1 MKNIS
6 TSVIIPTYN
15 RAELLSRAIRSVLAQ
30 TYQNWELILLDD
42 GSTDDTTEIVNAY
55 HDSRIRYFYG
65 ENHGAACARNRA
77 LEKANGQYIAFL
89 DSDDTW
95 SHEKLELQ
103 LGVMEKYPQIDLL
116 FTDFQNINFASGEH
130 GTGFDQNAQ
139 AMAVLQTE
147 KIDNSLSLVTGGM
160 PQALAMG
167 NFIATDT
174 VLLRKEVLRRTRVF
188 REDLRNAEDFEL
200 WWRMGLVGINFAYLD
215 MVLMQRNKPTG
226 SLSSPGVETAQNTL
240 KALDLCKENSMA
252 AGRPDH
258 LPYLNR
264 QYRNTWQNLISAYGK
279 QGDLKLVVSA
289 FRESIKFGFRPGSIR
304 LLLEAFFNAL
314 TGKHEH

>member
-1 MKNIS
+1 LKNIS

-65 ENHGAACARNRA
+65 ENLGVACARNRA
-77 LEKANGQYIAFL
+77 LEKANGQHIAFL

-103 LGVMEKYPQIDLL
+103 LEVMEKYPQIDLL

-147 KIDNSLSLVTGGM
+147 KIDDSLSLVTGGM

-174 VLLRKEVLRRTRVF
+174 VLLRKEVLKRTRVF

-200 WWRMGLVGINFAYLD
+200 WWRMGLAGAKFAYLD
-215 MVLMQRNKPTG
+215 KVLMQRNKPTG

-264 QYRNTWQNLISAYGK
+264 QYRNTWQNLITAYGD
-279 QGDLKLVVSA
+279 QGDLKQAVNAFKTSLKYGCQPGSLRLLVSA
-289 FRESIKFGFRPGSIR
+289 TI
-304 LLLEAFFNAL
+304 NAL
-314 TGKHEH
+314 RK